1 MENNNKSNLP
11 LIFIFVII
19 FIFIFF
25 MPNIM
30 KLFDKDPTPI
40 SGSQDNNKAK
50 EVNPVEIST
59 LYDYVDGLEIKY
71 DEVKIDK
78 FDLTNGFTFTLTNNK
93 TVSLTSNDHYF
104 LELYDNDETLLERL
118 YLAIDQNMA
127 PATHRQ
133 YAFSSKQF
141 NKIKLVKK
149 NVSDYP
155 YVSKELN
162 DNNEYVLTCIGK
174 DTYTYTFDSNM
185 KLNHIKYSYIE
196 NKTDGLNYMED
207 AILYK
212 NKAIELDTING
223 VDATYQESL
232 NHFDFLALYNL
243 SSITDKKI
251 YNNKVY
257 PLDTELKVVSFE
269 MNSQEYTCE

>member
-30 KLFDKDPTPI
+30 KLFDKDPETISSGDTSKKSHTYSPI
-40 SGSQDNNKAK
+40 
-50 EVNPVEIST
+50 EENPM
-59 LYDYVDGLEIKY
+59 YDFATDLEIKY
-71 DEVKIDK
+71 DEVKIDE

-93 TVSLTSNDHYF
+93 TISLTSNDHYF

-155 YVSKELN
+155 YVNKELN

-232 NHFDFLALYNL
+232 NHFDFLVLYNL
-243 SSITDKKI
+243 SSVTDKKI